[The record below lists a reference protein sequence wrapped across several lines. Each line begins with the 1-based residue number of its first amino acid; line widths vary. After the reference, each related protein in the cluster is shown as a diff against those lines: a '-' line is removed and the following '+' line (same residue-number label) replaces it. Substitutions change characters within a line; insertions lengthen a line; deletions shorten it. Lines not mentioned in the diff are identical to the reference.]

1 MTALLN
7 WRVWVAIALAVAMA
21 GALAKSFSAGKAA
34 VRAEWA
40 AEKLAA
46 SETAR
51 LAEKA
56 RNLANQKVDHDLQI
70 DKARRASA
78 DRVTAD
84 RLREFQAALA
94 EPDNPATSSSAH
106 GTGGVER
113 DLLGKCSASLAELA
127 QTSDRLEGKVVG
139 LQRYVESV
147 CLADQAIK

>member
-1 MTALLN
+1 MMTLLN
-7 WRVWVAIALAVAMA
+7 PRIIIMLALAGM
-21 GALAKSFSAGKAA
+21 LAFTHLASYRAGKASL
-34 VRAEWA
+34 RAEWT

-70 DKARRASA
+70 DKARRAAA

-106 GTGGVER
+106 GTGGLER
-113 DLLGKCSASLAELA
+113 DLLGKCSTSLAELA

-139 LQRYVESV
+139 LQNYVRKV
-147 CLADQAIK
+147 CLIGAQSK

>member
-7 WRVWVAIALAVAMA
+7 WRVWVAIALAVAIA

-34 VRAEWA
+34 VRAEWTV
-40 AEKLAA
+40 EKLAA
-46 SETAR
+46 SETTR

-70 DKARRASA
+70 DKARRAAA

-84 RLREFQAALA
+84 RLREFQAATNSTS
-94 EPDNPATSSSAH
+94 DNTAPATSLDDPYRAIANQCAAALA
-106 GTGGVER
+106 GL
-113 DLLGKCSASLAELA
+113 DIYASGLASTA
-127 QTSDRLEGKVVG
+127 KG
-139 LQRYVESV
+139 LQGYASQV

>member
-56 RNLANQKVDHDLQI
+56 RSLANQKVDHDLQI
-70 DKARRASA
+70 DKARRAAA

-84 RLREFQAALA
+84 RLREFQAAT
-94 EPDNPATSSSAH
+94 NS
-106 GTGGVER
+106 
-113 DLLGKCSASLAELA
+113 
-127 QTSDRLEGKVVG
+127 TSDNIAPASGIDDPYRAIANQCAAALAGLDIYASSVAGKAKA
-139 LQRYVESV
+139 LQGYTREV